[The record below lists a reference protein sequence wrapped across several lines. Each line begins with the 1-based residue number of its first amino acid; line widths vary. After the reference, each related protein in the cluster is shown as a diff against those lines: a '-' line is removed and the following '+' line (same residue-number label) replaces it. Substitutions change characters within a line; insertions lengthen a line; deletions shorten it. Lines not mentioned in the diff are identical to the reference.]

1 MEYWSNGKNIARFT
15 GRGDRKGR
23 RGSANG
29 MLEYWNV
36 GQELEKNLILIP
48 LLHHSI
54 IPIGISA
61 LGVFAVKSL
70 F

>member
-1 MEYWSNGKNIARFT
+1 M
-15 GRGDRKGR
+15 
-23 RGSANG
+23 
-29 MLEYWNV
+29 EYWNV